1 MAAVHFPR
9 LVFKYPFDE
18 AAAYDAEARG
28 YLAYSSVELSNGARY
43 PVVFYDPV
51 RLQQDLEV
59 EVSDGRAFIAEP
71 GMIVVP
77 EVTLDRMQAAID
89 RLFQD
94 GFFDSLKSE
103 PDQGREASREAREG
117 ELSGGGTGNG
127 AAAGPGNGAIGRSSP
142 PTSPSNHA
150 GPI

>member
-1 MAAVHFPR
+1 MVAIHFPR

-28 YLAYSSVELSNGARY
+28 YLAYAVVELNNGTRY

-59 EVSDGRAFIAEP
+59 EAREGRAFIAEP

-77 EVTLDRMQAAID
+77 EVTLARMQDAID
-89 RLFQD
+89 RLSQD
-94 GFFDSLKSE
+94 GFFDSLRSE
-103 PDQGREASREAREG
+103 PEQGRERGPEAGRAEAPD
-117 ELSGGGTGNG
+117 SGTGNG
-127 AAAGPGNGAIGRSSP
+127 AATLLLHPAPLPNPLP
-142 PTSPSNHA
+142 PP
-150 GPI
+150 

>member
-1 MAAVHFPR
+1 MAPVHFPR

-28 YLAYSSVELSNGARY
+28 YLPYSSVELSNGARY

-59 EVSDGRAFIAEP
+59 EVGEGRAFIAEP

-77 EVTLDRMQAAID
+77 EVTLARMQHAIE
-89 RLFQD
+89 RLLQE
-94 GFFDSLKSE
+94 GFFDSLRSE
-103 PDQGREASREAREG
+103 SEQGRETCQEAGKGEASDGRTGNGAAA
-117 ELSGGGTGNG
+117 GTGNG
-127 AAAGPGNGAIGRSSP
+127 AAARSSP
-142 PTSPSNHA
+142 PAPPA
-150 GPI
+150 

>member
-28 YLAYSSVELSNGARY
+28 YLAYAAVELDNGTRY

-59 EVSDGRAFIAEP
+59 ETGEGRAFIAEP

-77 EVTLDRMQAAID
+77 EVTLARMQDAIE
-89 RLFQD
+89 RLFQS
-94 GFFDSLKSE
+94 GYFDSLRSE
-103 PDQGREASREAREG
+103 PKQGRERPEAGSGEAPDEG
-117 ELSGGGTGNG
+117 NRNG
-127 AAAGPGNGAIGRSSP
+127 AATLLSDPATLQNSLP
-142 PTSPSNHA
+142 PS
-150 GPI
+150 

>member
-28 YLAYSSVELSNGARY
+28 YLAYVAVELDNGTRY

-59 EVSDGRAFIAEP
+59 ETGEGRAFIAEP

-77 EVTLDRMQAAID
+77 EVTLARMQDAIE
-89 RLFQD
+89 RLFQN
-94 GFFDSLKSE
+94 GYFDSLRSE
-103 PDQGREASREAREG
+103 PQQGRERPEVGKRDVSDKMYR
-117 ELSGGGTGNG
+117 
-127 AAAGPGNGAIGRSSP
+127 
-142 PTSPSNHA
+142 
-150 GPI
+150 

>member
-1 MAAVHFPR
+1 MMAVHFPR

-28 YLAYSSVELSNGARY
+28 YLAYASVELSDGRRY

-59 EVSDGRAFIAEP
+59 EADEGRAFIAEP

-77 EVTLDRMQAAID
+77 EVTLARMQDAVE
-89 RLFQD
+89 RLFQA
-94 GFFDSLKSE
+94 GFFDPFK
-103 PDQGREASREAREG
+103 G
-117 ELSGGGTGNG
+117 ESCDGQERCPQTATGDVQDEIQETVGTGFGPLVKPPVHGRG
-127 AAAGPGNGAIGRSSP
+127 ARAG
-142 PTSPSNHA
+142 
-150 GPI
+150 